1 MTVFEDV
8 PCADQEY
15 SFRVDFDYYSSSCW
29 FNMRDNDGSGDVET
43 NSPEFELSQTPAD
56 ATFGPAQP
64 VASVT
69 TSLAPSSTESSEPT
83 STAGSDV
90 SESTTAAASPSPDPE
105 NADSDNSGSDNPD
118 SSLSTGA
125 KAGIGVGISLGVI
138 GLAALGGAFWLV
150 KRKRGGS
157 RDAPHSP
164 GDRQELYAE
173 PAGYKQPGYQMQE
186 YYGGEGFKSGSNGP
200 PSELADTRRPQYE
213 LTG

>member
-8 PCADQEY
+8 PCADKEY

-29 FNMRDNDGSGDVET
+29 FNMRDNDGSEDVVA
-43 NSPEFELSQTPAD
+43 NSLEFELSQTPAD
-56 ATFGPAQP
+56 ATFGPGEP
-64 VASVT
+64 VASAT

-83 STAGSDV
+83 STVSSDA
-90 SESTTAAASPSPDPE
+90 SESTTAAPSPSPDSE
-105 NADSDNSGSDNPD
+105 NSGSDNSGSDSAD
-118 SSLSTGA
+118 SGLSTGA

-157 RDAPHSP
+157 GDAPHSP
-164 GDRQELYAE
+164 GERQELYVE

-186 YYGGEGFKSGSNGP
+186 YYGGEGFKSGSDGP

-213 LTG
+213 LNG